1 MNDYSQ
7 TFSNMIKS
15 MGLSDCHLKLSD
27 NIYKL
32 IKAFDADVWLHRCNQ
47 WCLID

>member
-15 MGLSDCHLKLSD
+15 MGLSDCHL
-27 NIYKL
+27 

-47 WCLID
+47 WCLIN